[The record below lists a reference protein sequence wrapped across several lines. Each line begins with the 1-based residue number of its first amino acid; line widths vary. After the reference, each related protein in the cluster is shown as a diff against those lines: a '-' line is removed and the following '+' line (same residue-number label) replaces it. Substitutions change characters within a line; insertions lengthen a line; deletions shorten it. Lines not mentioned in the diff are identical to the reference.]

1 MMAKYKS
8 NKFIDQFDSY
18 KGLKKDDWEAFNRG
32 EEVELDKV
40 REAAKEFLEKVNSS
54 KKEAK

>member
-32 EEVELDKV
+32 EIVELDEV
-40 REAAKEFLEKVNSS
+40 PEAAKDYLEEAKK
-54 KKEAK
+54 KKESK